1 MSLHLTD
8 DFRSIVLHDT
18 PLLDVR
24 APVEFVKGAFLHTT
38 NIPILDDEERRLV
51 GIKYKEKGNAEAIKL
66 AEQLIQNEGKERRVA
81 LWKNYLQEH
90 PNAMLFCFRGGQRSG
105 IAQSWLEEQGINI
118 TRLKGG
124 YKAFRNFLMEESLRI
139 TAKHKSIILGGRTGS
154 GKTVLLSKIKESI
167 DLEGIANHRGSSFGP
182 LTTPQPSQINF
193 ENNLAYAL
201 IHFDAKDLKHLVI
214 EHESHNIG
222 RAFIPKP
229 LYNNLLD
236 GELILLETPMKE
248 RVDITLHEYVTVAIQ
263 KYSEKFGDH
272 GVDKWA
278 EDVYDNLKRI
288 KKRLGSELYLEF
300 QNIFTEAFNSFLLT
314 KDVALFKPFI
324 QRLLE
329 DYYDPM
335 YDYQIEKTKIP
346 IIFRGNAEEVLKFL
360 TLPLKRTR

>member
-1 MSLHLTD
+1 MLSD
-8 DFRSIVLHDT
+8 DFRSIVLQNI

-24 APVEFVKGAFLHTT
+24 APIEYLKGAFLNTT

-51 GIKYKEKGNAEAIKL
+51 GTRYKEQGNAAAVKL
-66 AEQLIQNEGKERRVA
+66 AQELIKNEGKDKRVT
-81 LWKNYLQEH
+81 LWRAYIKEH

-105 IAQSWLEEQGINI
+105 ISQSWLSESGISI

-139 TAKHKSIILGGRTGS
+139 TAKHKTIILGGRTGS
-154 GKTVLLSKIKESI
+154 GKTVLLSKIKESV
-167 DLEGIANHRGSSFGP
+167 DLEGIANHRGSSFGSF
-182 LTTPQPSQINF
+182 TSPQPSQIDF
-193 ENNLAYAL
+193 ENNLAYSL
-201 IHFDAKDLKHLVI
+201 IHFDEKKFRYLVI

-229 LYNNLLD
+229 LYNNLID
-236 GELILLETPMKE
+236 GELIILETSIEE
-248 RVDITLHEYVTVAIQ
+248 RVEITLHEYVTLALQ
-263 KYSEKFGDH
+263 NYSKKFQNN
-272 GVDKWA
+272 GVEVWA
-278 EDVYDNLKRI
+278 EDVHDNLLRI

-300 QNIFTEAFNSFLLT
+300 KTLFDEVYNIFLST
-314 KDVALFKPFI
+314 KDINVFKPFI

-346 IIFRGNAEEVLKFL
+346 IIFRGDASEVLNFM
-360 TLPLKRTR
+360 TS